1 MRAVIGE
8 PIPKVNANQTEVRLR
23 PDCCGLA
30 VAKRRQV
37 VGAAG
42 FEPATCSTQNCRA
55 TRLRYTPPGAALDT
69 CFAGLQQGVKP
80 LPAAC
85 RRQANPA
92 RFSGLVP
99 AGKNRALDA
108 VSRRNPKLAR
118 GAPDDLE

>member
-55 TRLRYTPPGAALDT
+55 TRLRYTPPGASLDT
-69 CFAGLQQGVKP
+69 CFAGPQQ
-80 LPAAC
+80 
-85 RRQANPA
+85 
-92 RFSGLVP
+92 
-99 AGKNRALDA
+99 AGRSLLFAGRLMAPGKDRA
-108 VSRRNPKLAR
+108 RNPVAGSDAELAC
-118 GAPDDLE
+118 GPADHFEHGTH